1 MTRYIG
7 IILISGAISMYG
19 AYLSYRIKVS
29 AKQRKALF
37 ELMLYIK
44 TGIENGSVKLTDIY
58 ASFDNKHLEDCG
70 FTELLHSASPD
81 ALSHA
86 LSESNIKMPEEMKNL
101 YLDFASSIGKSSYKA
116 SALDV
121 CARYTELIKAEENKI
136 SEKEEKKEQLYS
148 KLGLL
153 CGLLAALLL
162 I

>member
-58 ASFDNKHLEDCG
+58 ASFDNKYLEDCG

-81 ALSHA
+81 ALTHA
-86 LSESNIKMPEEMKNL
+86 LNESNIKMPEEMKNL

-121 CARYTELIKAEENKI
+121 CARYTEENKI